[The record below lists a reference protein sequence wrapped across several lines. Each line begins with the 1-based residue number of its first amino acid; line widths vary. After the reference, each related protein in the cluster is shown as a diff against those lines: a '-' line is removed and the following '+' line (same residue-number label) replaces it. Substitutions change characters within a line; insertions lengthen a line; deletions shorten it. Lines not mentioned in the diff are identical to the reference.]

1 MRANVLVIVA
11 SLFLLSACKPSGK
24 EGASEHSPPSESQKT
39 EGQRYLDSCDFL
51 RKEARYMDSV
61 LLTATD
67 IVPAT
72 ANRAIKAFTGF
83 AFHCVSDSMSP
94 VYLIKTAQ
102 VARVINNIPQA
113 KVALDRCIDT
123 YPAFEQRPAAIFLL
137 AQLYDEATYL
147 NDEQEALKL
156 YRRILEEYPKSEW
169 VPAAESAIKFLGKS
183 DEEIIKEFTRKQ
195 RKGK

>member
-1 MRANVLVIVA
+1 MFFMLPV
-11 SLFLLSACKPSGK
+11 LFLISACNPSGK
-24 EGASEHSPPSESQKT
+24 EETAQSTALSGSQKT
-39 EGQRYLDSCDFL
+39 EGQRYLDACDSL

-61 LLTATD
+61 LLHAMD

-72 ANRAIKAFTGF
+72 AGRAIKAFTGF

-156 YRRILEEYPKSEW
+156 YRRILDEYPKSEW

-183 DEEIIKEFTRKQ
+183 DEEIIKEFTAKQ
-195 RKGK
+195 KKGK

>member
-1 MRANVLVIVA
+1 MGTRWLLILSV
-11 SLFLLSACKPSGK
+11 FFMLSACKPSGSG
-24 EGASEHSPPSESQKT
+24 ETAQSTSLPGVQKT
-39 EGQRYLDSCDFL
+39 EGQRYLDACDSL
-51 RKEARYMDSV
+51 RREARYMDSV
-61 LLTATD
+61 LLGATD
-67 IVPAT
+67 IVRAT

-113 KVALDRCIDT
+113 KVALDRCIDA
-123 YPAFEQRPAAIFLL
+123 YPAFGQRPAAIFLL

-147 NDEQEALKL
+147 NDEQEARKL

-169 VPAAESAIKFLGKS
+169 APAAESAIKFLGKT
-183 DEEIIKEFTRKQ
+183 DEEIIREFTSKQ
-195 RKGK
+195 KKGK